1 MATPKAIAAST
12 LNVVWRFM
20 VCLLNFGGSISRRP
34 TLDHNRGH
42 GSGTARLERLRA

>member
-12 LNVVWRFM
+12 LSVVWRFK
-20 VCLLNFGGSISRRP
+20 VCLLNFGGNISRRA

-42 GSGTARLERLRA
+42 ASGAARLE